1 MVVIAPL
8 AAAMAGLKIVSAVSG
23 ALGNKGGGTPN
34 VSIPRNQKPKA
45 ENYDKELNNKDK
57 TQEQNN
63 DPGTGSDPSSGI
75 QPRTE
80 QKVTTGE
87 DGMMKIGE
95 RTPIKGSGFTMN
107 QTDYEKLKRTGQM

>member
-23 ALGNKGGGTPN
+23 AMGNQGGGTPN
-34 VSIPRNQKPKA
+34 VSIPKNQKPKA
-45 ENYDKELNNKDK
+45 ENYDTKPKKDESQQ
-57 TQEQNN
+57 TST
-63 DPGTGSDPSSGI
+63 DPGTGGDPSSGI

-80 QKVTTGE
+80 QKVST
-87 DGMMKIGE
+87 DGSGTMQVGE

-107 QTDYEKLKRTGQM
+107 QSDYDKYRRSGQM